1 MPRASRMRLSRARI
15 LALGVL
21 AVALTAGG
29 SFAVLKVRA
38 GTGLTEQSPPAQP
51 VENTGK
57 AAAAT
62 ATRDASAPVAD
73 TTADGSREPDRL
85 SHASRSPFFKRLAK
99 SDRAQ
104 GSESWYLGMAVI
116 ALLLA
121 LGGGLAAAARR
132 LSPRSGAAGLQ
143 VVSRVSLSPKHAV
156 YLLRAGTRVLLV
168 GTGPQGAPALISEL
182 DEIPPLEPATGQ
194 GVEP

>member
-1 MPRASRMRLSRARI
+1 MPQATRMRRSSVRI
-15 LALGVL
+15 LALGAL
-21 AVALTAGG
+21 AVALVLGC
-29 SFAVLKVRA
+29 SLAVLKARA
-38 GTGLTEQSPPAQP
+38 GTSLTEQSPPTRP
-51 VENTGK
+51 IEHNGK
-57 AAAAT
+57 AAGTTGDDSEAA
-62 ATRDASAPVAD
+62 PE
-73 TTADGSREPDRL
+73 TADESRGKDRL
-85 SHASRSPFFKRLAK
+85 SHTSRSPFYKRLAK

-116 ALLLA
+116 ALVLA

-143 VVSRVSLSPKHAV
+143 VVSRVSLSPKHSV

-182 DEIPPLEPATGQ
+182 DEIPTLEPATGQ
-194 GVEP
+194 GVEA

>member
-1 MPRASRMRLSRARI
+1 MRLSRARI
-15 LALGVL
+15 LALGAL

-38 GTGLTEQSPPAQP
+38 GTGLTEQSPPARP
-51 VENTGK
+51 AENTGK
-57 AAAAT
+57 AATTTGAV
-62 ATRDASAPVAD
+62 SAPS
-73 TTADGSREPDRL
+73 TETADGSRGPDRV
-85 SHASRSPFFKRLAK
+85 SHASRSPFYQRLAK

-116 ALLLA
+116 AVLLA

-143 VVSRVSLSPKHAV
+143 VVSRVSLSPKHSV

>member
-1 MPRASRMRLSRARI
+1 MPRSSRMRWSRARI
-15 LALGVL
+15 LAIGAL
-21 AVALTAGG
+21 AVALVAGC
-29 SFAVLKVRA
+29 SIAVLKARA
-38 GTGLTEQSPPAQP
+38 GTGLIEQSPPAQP

-62 ATRDASAPVAD
+62 GDASGRA
-73 TTADGSREPDRL
+73 TETADGSREPDRL
-85 SHASRSPFFKRLAK
+85 SHASRSPFYKRLAR